1 MRTVDELCLELHCSR
16 GDLIGWV
23 EQRWVKPVRQGDALL
38 FDEADTAR
46 ARLIDELRGDLS
58 IDDEAM
64 PVVLGLLDQ
73 LYLTRRTMAALWDAL
88 DEVAP
93 EAKPA
98 LARRMSGKPG

>member
-1 MRTVDELCLELHCSR
+1 MRTVDDLCLELHCSR
-16 GDLIGWV
+16 GELIGWV
-23 EQRWVKPVRQGDALL
+23 EQRWIKPVRQGDDIL
-38 FDEADTAR
+38 FDEADAAR
-46 ARLIDELRGDLS
+46 ARLIGELRGDLS

-73 LYLTRRTMAALWDAL
+73 LYFARRTVAALWDAL

-98 LARRMSGKPG
+98 LARRMKGEPR